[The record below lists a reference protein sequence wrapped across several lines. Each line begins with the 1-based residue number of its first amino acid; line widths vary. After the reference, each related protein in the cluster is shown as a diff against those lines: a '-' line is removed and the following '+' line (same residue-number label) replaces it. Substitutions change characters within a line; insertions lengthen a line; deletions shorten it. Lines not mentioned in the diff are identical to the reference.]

1 MVQDAK
7 GAATP
12 CVILGIDPGVHTGVA
27 VFVDGELQGMFTV
40 KPHEIARTITTKTPA
55 RVIFEDSRLQ
65 SHAWNA
71 HSKANKSAGFATA
84 RSLGQVDALCS
95 LITAICE
102 ELSIP
107 CHGISPAAKGVKRD
121 AENFEAITGWTK
133 SSNQHT
139 RDAAMVAWSYR
150 RAAL

>member
-1 MVQDAK
+1 MVQDPK
-7 GAATP
+7 GTDAP
-12 CVILGIDPGVHTGVA
+12 RVILGFDPGVHTGVA
-27 VFVDGELQGMFTV
+27 KFINGNLVELFTI
-40 KPHEIARTITTKTPA
+40 KPHQIAETLRYAMPL

-107 CHGISPAAKGVKRD
+107 CHGISPAAKGVKRG

-139 RDAAMVAWSYR
+139 RDAAMVAWPYR